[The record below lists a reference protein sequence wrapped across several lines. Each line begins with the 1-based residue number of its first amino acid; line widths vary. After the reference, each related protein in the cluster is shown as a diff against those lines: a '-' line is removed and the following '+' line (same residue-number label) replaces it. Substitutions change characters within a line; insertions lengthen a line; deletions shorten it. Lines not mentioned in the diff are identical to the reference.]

1 MASLLHYKRLPDEK
15 GRIMRIKQNIILA
28 IIALAFVTSI
38 PLNAENEEQIITLAE
53 TAILPPK
60 AMPVLNSEIAPLR
73 TGKNMIGEA
82 RLNLVVF
89 NPEIRL
95 KTRKIE
101 STLFT
106 SSLIT
111 FTALNVADY
120 FSTREA
126 LKYPGL
132 EEGNPLMKPFV
143 KNPYAF
149 AAVKLS
155 ISTLSYYSMKSLFKK
170 NKRMA
175 WVMSLASNLALSY
188 IVANNFRMIHKAQGR

>member
-1 MASLLHYKRLPDEK
+1 
-15 GRIMRIKQNIILA
+15 MRKKQKIILA
-28 IIALAFVTSI
+28 IITFAFFASL
-38 PLNAENEEQIITLAE
+38 PLNAENEEQTISLAE
-53 TAILPPK
+53 TAILPPR
-60 AMPVLNSEIAPLR
+60 AMPVLNSEIAPISA
-73 TGKNMIGEA
+73 GKNMIGEA
-82 RLNLVVF
+82 RLNIVVF
-89 NPEIRL
+89 NPEIKL
-95 KTRKIE
+95 KSHKIE
-101 STLFT
+101 NTLFT

-149 AAVKLS
+149 AAVKLG
-155 ISTLSYYSMKSLFKK
+155 ISALSYYSMKSLFKK
-170 NKRMA
+170 DKRMA